1 MGEGFRPSK
10 WLRMVEG
17 GKEADGAG
25 QTPRQRL
32 RANIAAAE
40 ADGGRIAANILHF
53 ARLLRNAGLPIGPQ
67 RIILATEAVMAAGIG
82 NPKTLYWTLHAVF
95 VSRPS
100 EHDIFNQA
108 FHLVWRDPDY
118 LQQLLSVMA
127 PNARGAQAAPR
138 DPVARRLADSLFLR
152 KAEMQ
157 AVERE
162 EIQLDARGSASDAE
176 TLAEKDFEQMTA
188 AELRLARRVIA
199 DLAVALAEIRT
210 RRFAASP
217 RSSGERL
224 DFRRMMRASGGRGL
238 EAMLPLFKIRR
249 TRRPPLV
256 VLCDI
261 SGSMDAYSRLFLH
274 FLYALLN
281 ARERVHCF
289 LFGTRLTNI
298 TRLLRDRDPDAAI
311 AKVSASVADWSG
323 GTRIGEALDTFNKRW
338 ARRVLGQNATVL
350 LFTDGLD
357 RAGGE
362 GIADAARRLRASS
375 RRLIWLNPLLRYEQ
389 YAPLAA
395 GARELERH
403 VTELRPCHN
412 LSSIADLAAAL
423 AGRPKPRLS

>member
-1 MGEGFRPSK
+1 
-10 WLRMVEG
+10 
-17 GKEADGAG
+17 
-25 QTPRQRL
+25 
-32 RANIAAAE
+32 
-40 ADGGRIAANILHF
+40 
-53 ARLLRNAGLPIGPQ
+53 
-67 RIILATEAVMAAGIG
+67 MAAGID

-118 LQQLLSVMA
+118 LQQLLSVMT
-127 PNARGAQAAPR
+127 PNARGAEARPR

-157 AVERE
+157 AVEME
-162 EIQLDARGSASDAE
+162 EIQLDARGSASDVE

-210 RRFAASP
+210 RRFVAAHGGQ
-217 RSSGERL
+217 GERL
-224 DFRRMMRASGGRGL
+224 DFRRMMRASAGRGL
-238 EAMLPLFKIRR
+238 DAMLPLFKTRR

-274 FLYALLN
+274 FLYALLS

-298 TRLLRDRDPDAAI
+298 TRILRDRDPDAAI
-311 AKVSASVADWSG
+311 AKVSASVSDWSG
-323 GTRIGEALDTFNKRW
+323 GTRIGEALATFNRRW

-362 GIADAARRLRASS
+362 GIADAARRLRASL

-403 VTELRPCHN
+403 VSELRPCHN
-412 LSSIADLAAAL
+412 LASIADLAAAL
-423 AGRPKPRLS
+423 SVRENPRL

>member
-1 MGEGFRPSK
+1 MIEGERTA
-10 WLRMVEG
+10 
-17 GKEADGAG
+17 EADGAG

-127 PNARGAQAAPR
+127 PNARGAEARPR

-210 RRFAASP
+210 RRFTASP

-311 AKVSASVADWSG
+311 AKVAASVADWSG

-412 LSSIADLAAAL
+412 LTSIADLAAAL
-423 AGRPKPRLS
+423 AGRPKARLS

>member
-1 MGEGFRPSK
+1 
-10 WLRMVEG
+10 
-17 GKEADGAG
+17 
-25 QTPRQRL
+25 
-32 RANIAAAE
+32 
-40 ADGGRIAANILHF
+40 
-53 ARLLRNAGLPIGPQ
+53 
-67 RIILATEAVMAAGIG
+67 
-82 NPKTLYWTLHAVF
+82 
-95 VSRPS
+95 
-100 EHDIFNQA
+100 
-108 FHLVWRDPDY
+108 
-118 LQQLLSVMA
+118 
-127 PNARGAQAAPR
+127 
-138 DPVARRLADSLFLR
+138 
-152 KAEMQ
+152 
-157 AVERE
+157 
-162 EIQLDARGSASDAE
+162 
-176 TLAEKDFEQMTA
+176 
-188 AELRLARRVIA
+188 
-199 DLAVALAEIRT
+199 
-210 RRFAASP
+210 
-217 RSSGERL
+217 
-224 DFRRMMRASGGRGL
+224 MMRASGGRGL

-311 AKVSASVADWSG
+311 AKVAASVADWSG

-412 LSSIADLAAAL
+412 LASIADLAAAL
-423 AGRPKPRLS
+423 AGRPKARLS

>member
-1 MGEGFRPSK
+1 MAEN
-10 WLRMVEG
+10 EQAA
-17 GKEADGAG
+17 EADGAG
-25 QTPRQRL
+25 QNPRQRL

-53 ARLLRNAGLPIGPQ
+53 ARLLRNAGLPIGPR
-67 RIILATEAVMAAGIG
+67 RIILATEAVMAAGID

-127 PNARGAQAAPR
+127 PNARGAQAPPR

-152 KAEMQ
+152 KAEIQ
-157 AVERE
+157 AVDRE

-238 EAMLPLFKIRR
+238 EAMLPLFKTRR

-311 AKVSASVADWSG
+311 SKVSASVADWSG

-395 GARELERH
+395 GARELECH

-412 LSSIADLAAAL
+412 LASIADLAAAL
-423 AGRPKPRLS
+423 AGRPKARLS

>member
-1 MGEGFRPSK
+1 MAHGLARQEA
-10 WLRMVEG
+10 MVEEVAKSG
-17 GKEADGAG
+17 ADGAG
-25 QTPRQRL
+25 QNPRQRL

-67 RIILATEAVMAAGIG
+67 RIILATEAVIAAGIG

-162 EIQLDARGSASDAE
+162 EIQLDARGSASDVE
-176 TLAEKDFEQMTA
+176 TLARKDFEQMTA

-217 RSSGERL
+217 RNSGERL

-238 EAMLPLFKIRR
+238 EAMLPLFKTRR

-362 GIADAARRLRASS
+362 GIGDAARRLRASS

-403 VTELRPCHN
+403 VSELRPCHN
-412 LSSIADLAAAL
+412 LASIADLAAAL
-423 AGRPKPRLS
+423 AGRPKARIP